1 VASGTTVLSI
11 SLIKGQMILDA
22 TPLIVVSVVNW
33 NTAGS
38 TIRCLRSLLAM
49 TYPNFRVVVV
59 DNASVDASAV
69 RIRHSFPRVTVIESP
84 FNCGF
89 AAGHDLARRQ
99 AERWS
104 GSAVWL
110 VNSDAVVDPLA
121 LTYLVA
127 AWQEQGDAIFG
138 GVPLVRDESGT
149 VWLNFPQ
156 KYLRKSA
163 TPHTLQRDDDIEFT
177 EHWQTRD
184 PFRVSAVPGSSLFIP
199 LGLVRAFGWMDNTWF
214 LYCEEIDYCY
224 RLRKLG
230 VQSMLVPKSQIWHH
244 GGGSHTFSTRV
255 TDCIQYYRAR
265 NEIVL
270 AQRHS
275 SCLFAGLI
283 ALKKICRGAFVG
295 MSNPRRAAMILRG
308 VLHALRGRMGKT
320 IAPEDALNK

>member
-1 VASGTTVLSI
+1 MAF
-11 SLIKGQMILDA
+11 IKGQMSLNA
-22 TPLIVVSVVNW
+22 KPLIVVSVVNW
-33 NTAGS
+33 NTADA
-38 TIRCLRSLLAM
+38 TIRCLRSLQVM

-59 DNASVDASAV
+59 DNASIDASAV
-69 RIRHSFPRVTVIESP
+69 RIKHSCPWVTVLESP
-84 FNCGF
+84 SNCGF
-89 AAGHDLARRQ
+89 AAGHDIARRQ
-99 AERWS
+99 AEQWL
-104 GSAVWL
+104 GAAVWL

-138 GVPLVRDESGT
+138 GVPLVRRESGA

-156 KYLRKSA
+156 KYLRESV
-163 TPHTLQRDDDIEFT
+163 TPHSFQRDEDVEFT
-177 EHWQTRD
+177 EQWQTRG

-199 LGLVRAFGWMDNTWF
+199 LGLVRVFGWMDKAWF

-230 VQSMLVPKSQIWHH
+230 VRSMLVPKSHIWHH

-255 TDCIQYYRAR
+255 TDCIHYYRAR

-270 AQRHS
+270 AKRHGS
-275 SCLFAGLI
+275 RLFAGLI
-283 ALKKICRGAFVG
+283 ALKKACRGAYVG
-295 MSNPRRAAMILRG
+295 LSNPLRAAMIWRG
-308 VLHALRGRMGKT
+308 ILHALSGRMGKM